1 MDYWFALGI
10 FLAGCGIGA
19 LLTAAVYLTQLKK
32 IKTDLRRDFDSE
44 SQNPLPISSNKDK
57 DGAEERSA

>member
-19 LLTAAVYLTQLKK
+19 LLTAAVYLSQLKK
-32 IKTDLRRDFDSE
+32 IKTDLHRDFDSD
-44 SQNPLPISSNKDK
+44 SQNPSPISSNRDK
-57 DGAEERSA
+57 GGAEKRSA